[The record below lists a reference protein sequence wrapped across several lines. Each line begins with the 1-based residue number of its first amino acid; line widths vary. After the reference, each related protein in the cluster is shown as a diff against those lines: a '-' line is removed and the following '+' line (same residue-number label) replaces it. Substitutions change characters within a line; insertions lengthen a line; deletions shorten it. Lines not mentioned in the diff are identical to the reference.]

1 MKRVLVTGGSGFI
14 GRETTS
20 PLLRRDF
27 EVHLVQRSRPAT
39 LLNPIAGGAPVC
51 HQLDLLEGDLEGLIR
66 RIKPTHLLH
75 LAWCVEQPA
84 FWSSPA
90 NLDWVAASLRLLR
103 LFALHGGARAVVAGT
118 CAEYDWR
125 HSTLRETSTPLA
137 PRTLYGQAKASL
149 FEISRAAAPHLGISL
164 GWGRIFFPYGPF
176 DRPGRL
182 VSAAIDHL
190 SAGEAL
196 ECTDGEQARPFIFV
210 EDVGEA
216 LVALLDSTAEGAVN
230 IATREVVPVRQIVS
244 TIAEMLESD
253 DLVRFG
259 AIASRS
265 DEPPLLSA
273 DVRRLYREVGFKPRF
288 NIRAGIAKTIA
299 ERLSTAVVVGGRA
312 SDRSAPTRQIG

>member
-1 MKRVLVTGGSGFI
+1 M
-14 GRETTS
+14 
-20 PLLRRDF
+20 
-27 EVHLVQRSRPAT
+27 
-39 LLNPIAGGAPVC
+39 
-51 HQLDLLEGDLEGLIR
+51 
-66 RIKPTHLLH
+66 
-75 LAWCVEQPA
+75 
-84 FWSSPA
+84 
-90 NLDWVAASLRLLR
+90 
-103 LFALHGGARAVVAGT
+103 
-118 CAEYDWR
+118 
-125 HSTLRETSTPLA
+125 
-137 PRTLYGQAKASL
+137 
-149 FEISRAAAPHLGISL
+149 
-164 GWGRIFFPYGPF
+164 
-176 DRPGRL
+176 

-244 TIAEMLESD
+244 TIAETLESE

-259 AIASRS
+259 AVASRS